1 MSAFYESIKPIGEPS
16 DELGLDAKNRRRWFF
31 NVEIIKGTSS
41 SDNLGVELAKV
52 LELAGVGTPA
62 TDIFVGPGARVPD
75 GAGPFLNI
83 VLGAGAAPLL
93 IQNQTLP
100 ERRRPSAQI
109 VTRAETTAA
118 ARSMCF
124 DAYNALAVVRN
135 ETVTTP

>member
-1 MSAFYESIKPIGEPS
+1 LSAFYESIKPIGEPS
-16 DELGLDAKNRRRWFF
+16 DELGLDTQNRRRWFF
-31 NVEIIKGTSS
+31 NVEIVKGTST
-41 SDNLGVELAKV
+41 DDDLGRELAEI
-52 LELAGVGTPA
+52 LELAGVVTIG
-62 TDIFVGPGARVPD
+62 TDITIGPGARVPD

-124 DAYNALAVVRN
+124 DAYNALAGVRN